1 MKCGVRKA
9 APTMAGV
16 LRQELRSLA
25 DLQGGFELSAL
36 VQKHFAECLPGE
48 VKLREERSGEWRFL

>member
-1 MKCGVRKA
+1 M
-9 APTMAGV
+9 
-16 LRQELRSLA
+16 ELGKQHPPWLASSGRSCVSLA
-25 DLQGGFELSAL
+25 DLQGGSELSAL

>member
-1 MKCGVRKA
+1 
-9 APTMAGV
+9 MAGV